1 MSGVAWSGVLR
12 EWIGAGCV
20 LAPLLVAAAAT
31 EPLAAYAAAPATDG
45 DAPGAHCELADR
57 PTTLLYADDF
67 TRGLANWVAEF
78 RPAQSAVTAAG
89 GKLTLDVA
97 GGATVWFKPAL
108 AGDYLVRYR
117 RKVVVDGGRND
128 RLSDLNQFWMAQD
141 PASHNLFTR
150 DGTFEQYDGL
160 RLYYA
165 GIGGNGNTTTRLRRY
180 GGNGERVLLGD
191 LSDARHLLQP
201 NRDYLVE
208 VAVYRGCTQVALD
221 GAVVFSY
228 RDPQPLRTGHFG
240 LRTTQSRQEIREFQV
255 FRLD

>member
-1 MSGVAWSGVLR
+1 MA
-12 EWIGAGCV
+12 GAASDGPGTHCD
-20 LAPLLVAAAAT
+20 LAGR
-31 EPLAAYAAAPATDG
+31 PA
-45 DAPGAHCELADR
+45 
-57 PTTLLYADDF
+57 TLLYADDF

-78 RPAQSAVTAAG
+78 RPAQSAVKAAA
-89 GKLTLDVA
+89 GKLTVDVA

-141 PASHNLFTR
+141 PARHHLYTR

-191 LSDARHLLQP
+191 LRDARHLLRA
-201 NRDYLVE
+201 NHDYLVE
-208 VAVYRGCTQVALD
+208 VAVFRGCTQVALD
-221 GAVVFSY
+221 GEVLFSY
-228 RDPQPLRTGHFG
+228 RDPQPLRTGNFG
-240 LRTTQSRQEIREFQV
+240 FRTTQSRQEISDFQV